1 MRMRAVL
8 VVLLAAAASACGPKV
23 DLTKGLQIV
32 DVSTGWSDKGIVEGQ
47 NKIVPSITFAV
58 KNVSDKSLVAL
69 DINAAFHQV
78 TETQDWDTDLVNVS
92 GSEGLAAGATSKHF
106 TIESKQGYKGTETR
120 AEMMK
125 NTHFIDAKVNL
136 FAKYGNAQWTRIGE
150 FPITRQLIAK

>member
-1 MRMRAVL
+1 M
-8 VVLLAAAASACGPKV
+8 S
-23 DLTKGLQIV
+23 
-32 DVSTGWSDKGIVEGQ
+32 
-47 NKIVPSITFAV
+47 
-58 KNVSDKSLVAL
+58 L